1 MCRGMVSFQDT
12 CSSPWCCELAVGD
25 GEEQESYDS
34 EDYQENAEE
43 NTSNEEVGHSLL
55 LGAGM
60 GNAEGGDEGFGE
72 PGEEFQ
78 GGVCPASGY
87 GIGSGL
93 FRCRFV
99 SCLQSVS

>member
-12 CSSPWCCELAVGD
+12 YSLPWCCELAVGD
-25 GEEQESYDS
+25 REDQDSDDSKDGQKHTEQD
-34 EDYQENAEE
+34 A
-43 NTSNEEVGHSLL
+43 SNEEVGRSLL

-60 GNAEGGDEGFGE
+60 GDAKGGNKGFGE

-87 GIGSGL
+87 GIASGRLDAGS
-93 FRCRFV
+93 
-99 SCLQSVS
+99 